1 MSGTYDSSVFI
12 SLRPLVPEKV
22 GRVSPALQNKTIPG
36 QVVPL
41 LIWAVPL
48 LIWWVGVTVIIGLV
62 SVQVKLKLELPT
74 GTELGKKNIQNNFF
88 LKGGHS
94 HLMPHWD

>member
-12 SLRPLVPEKV
+12 SLRPLVTEKV
-22 GRVSPALQNKTIPG
+22 GKASSALQNETIPG

-48 LIWWVGVTVIIGLV
+48 LIWSVRSNSDYKAI
-62 SVQVKLKLELPT
+62 SVQLKLQLPI
-74 GTELGKKNIQNNFF
+74 GTELGNLRIIN
-88 LKGGHS
+88 
-94 HLMPHWD
+94 

>member
-1 MSGTYDSSVFI
+1 MAVQNCK
-12 SLRPLVPEKV
+12 LKLVRVVPLLIWVVP
-22 GRVSPALQNKTIPG
+22 LLIWW
-36 QVVPL
+36 VVPL

-74 GTELGKKNIQNNFF
+74 GTELGNFQHF
-88 LKGGHS
+88 RT
-94 HLMPHWD
+94 

>member
-12 SLRPLVPEKV
+12 SLRPLVTEKV
-22 GRVSPALQNKTIPG
+22 GKDSLALQNETIPG

-48 LIWWVGVTVIIGLV
+48 LIWSVRSNSDYKAI
-62 SVQVKLKLELPT
+62 SVQLQLQLPIGTKL
-74 GTELGKKNIQNNFF
+74 GNIRIIN
-88 LKGGHS
+88 
-94 HLMPHWD
+94 

>member
-1 MSGTYDSSVFI
+1 MSGTYDSSVLI

-22 GRVSPALQNKTIPG
+22 GRVSQALQNKTIPG

-48 LIWWVGVTVIIGLV
+48 LIWSVRSNSDYKAT
-62 SVQVKLKLELPT
+62 SVQLQLQLPI
-74 GTELGKKNIQNNFF
+74 GTELGNMGIIK
-88 LKGGHS
+88 
-94 HLMPHWD
+94 